1 MCLHKQLFDE
11 SEHNLK
17 YIISFTQKSKMVNR
31 ADAILLL
38 KLNDSV
44 KHVIANFRPVTDDEY
59 VLLAVGSEALQDAQY

>member
-1 MCLHKQLFDE
+1 
-11 SEHNLK
+11 
-17 YIISFTQKSKMVNR
+17 MVNR